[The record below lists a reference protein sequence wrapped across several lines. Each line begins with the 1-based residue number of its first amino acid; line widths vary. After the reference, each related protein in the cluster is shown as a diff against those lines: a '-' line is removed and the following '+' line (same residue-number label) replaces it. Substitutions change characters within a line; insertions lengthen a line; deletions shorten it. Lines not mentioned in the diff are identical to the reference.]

1 MELVKR
7 IGAIAA
13 RSAELSGFLA
23 LVERASESS
32 EHRLRVLMYHRV
44 AEPESEPDLNPGLIS
59 ARPAEFAQQMRFLA
73 GRYRV
78 LSLGEV
84 LECCRK
90 ERALPP
96 RAVLLTFDDAYRD
109 FADHAWPVLRALGLP
124 ATLFVPTAYPD
135 RPGRAFW
142 WDRLY
147 AAVVRAPGE
156 AEVDTPHGRLPRRTP
171 AERRRA
177 FGRLRELVKDLPH
190 ERAMDLVDRVCDRLD
205 PAPVRGRVLGWEALR
220 RLRAEGLTL
229 APHTRTHALLHRV
242 ARERLREEIAG
253 SLCDL
258 ERETGPAPAVLAYPS
273 GGFDDQVVRVLEE
286 EGFELGFTCI
296 RGVSHLRIDD
306 RLRLRRIPV
315 GRRLTGPLLRAQMVP
330 WASELGRLLLDRR
343 PRAVHVGGPQL

>member
-7 IGAIAA
+7 IGALAA

-23 LVERASESS
+23 LVERACESS

-44 AEPESEPDLNPGLIS
+44 AEPDADADLNPGLIS
-59 ARPAEFAQQMRFLA
+59 ARPAEFAQQMHFLA
-73 GRYRV
+73 RRYRV
-78 LSLGEV
+78 LSLPEV

-90 ERALPP
+90 QLPLPP

-109 FADHAWPVLRALGLP
+109 FAEHAWPVLCRLRLP

-142 WDRLY
+142 WDRLW
-147 AAVVRAPGE
+147 AAIVRTPGD
-156 AEVDTPHGRLPRRTP
+156 AEIDTPHGRLSRRSTT
-171 AERRRA
+171 ERESACRR
-177 FGRLRELVKDLPH
+177 LSELVKELPH
-190 ERAMDLVDRVCDRLD
+190 DRAMDLVDRICDRLGA
-205 PAPVRGRVLGWEALR
+205 APVRGRVLGWEALR

-242 ARERLREEIAG
+242 PRERLREEIAG

-258 ERETGPAPAVLAYPS
+258 ERETGAAPAALAYPS
-273 GGFDDQVVRVLEE
+273 GGFDEQVVRVLEE

-315 GRRLTGPLLRAQMVP
+315 GRRLTAPLLRAQMLP